1 MSKETGKFSI
11 TKTELSEFLG
21 VSPAQVTKYIKAGM
35 PVESVQRVNLQD
47 CVRWLIAQQKTEKV
61 QTQQDARTKLIELQ
75 ARKLKL
81 QIMQQRGDLVE
92 VATVQQNISKVIE
105 SVKTQIQT
113 LITRLPAKLE
123 GKTQVQMTEILKTDV
138 NKALSGIK
146 VE

>member
-1 MSKETGKFSI
+1 MGKETTNFSI
-11 TKTELSEFLG
+11 TKTDLAEFLG

-35 PVESVQRVNLQD
+35 PVESIQRVNLQD
-47 CVRWLIAQQKTEKV
+47 CVRWLIAQQKSQKV
-61 QTQQDARTKLIELQ
+61 QSQQDARTKLIDLQ

-138 NKALSGIK
+138 NKSLQGIK

>member
-47 CVRWLIAQQKTEKV
+47 CVRWLIAQQKTQKV
-61 QTQQDARTKLIELQ
+61 QSQQDARTKLIDLQ

-92 VATVQQNISKVIE
+92 VATVQQNISKVID

-123 GKTQVQMTEILKTDV
+123 GKSQVQMTEILKTDV
-138 NKALSGIK
+138 NKALQGIK

>member
-1 MSKETGKFSI
+1 MDVKNIEI
-11 TKTELSEFLG
+11 TKTELATFLG
-21 VSPAQVTKYIKAGM
+21 VGNSQITKLVAKGL
-35 PVESVQRVNLQD
+35 PVLANKKINLMD
-47 CVRWLIAQQKTEKV
+47 AMLWHSAQQKSQKV
-61 QTQQDARTKLIELQ
+61 QSQQDARTKLIDLQ

-92 VATVQQNISKVIE
+92 VTTIQQSISKVIE

-138 NKALSGIK
+138 NKALQGIK